1 MFLPAISELE
11 PIARAAG
18 EAIMAIYHQPFAVE
32 YKADESPLTAA
43 DKGAH
48 EVIVQALARLT
59 PDIPVL
65 SEESDAETMQVR
77 CSWSRYWLV
86 DPLDG
91 TKEFVSRNG
100 EFTVNI
106 ALIEEGR
113 PVWGLVYAPVL
124 DKLWYGGKEI
134 GAWRVADGECEAIQV
149 RPHREGTP
157 WRVVGS
163 RNHLSQATLDYLAP
177 FGEIEL
183 VSMGSS
189 LKFCIIAEG
198 GRRALSASCPHL
210 RMGHGGGAGGAGR
223 GGRQR
228 DPTRWLSACLQQ
240 AGYPQPL
247 VCGAGLI
254 AVARARRCK
263 KAGQCPA
270 FCIFA
275 FNDTSRFPIQNTFL
289 NGLMVTLA

>member
-18 EAIMAIYHQPFAVE
+18 DAILAIYRQPFAVE
-32 YKADESPLTAA
+32 YKQDESPLTAA
-43 DKGAH
+43 DQGAH
-48 EVIVQALARLT
+48 EVIVQALVRLT

-65 SEESDAETMQVR
+65 SEESDAETMQAR
-77 CSWSRYWLV
+77 LGWSRYWLV

-106 ALIEEGR
+106 ALIDHGR

-124 DKLWYGGKEI
+124 DRLWYGGKGI
-134 GAWRVADGECEAIQV
+134 GAWRVADGKHEAIQT
-149 RPHREGTP
+149 RPHGDGEA

-163 RNHLSQATLDYLAP
+163 RNHLSQETLDYLAP

-198 GRRALSASCPHL
+198 GAELYPRLAPTCEWDTAAAQAVLE
-210 RMGHGGGAGGAGR
+210 GAGGSVTQLDG
-223 GGRQR
+223 
-228 DPTRWLSACLQQ
+228 SAL
-240 AGYPQPL
+240 AYNKPDILNPWF
-247 VCGAGLI
+247 
-254 AVARARRCK
+254 VARA
-263 KAGQCPA
+263 
-270 FCIFA
+270 
-275 FNDTSRFPIQNTFL
+275 
-289 NGLMVTLA
+289 

>member
-18 EAIMAIYHQPFAVE
+18 DAILAIYRQPFVVE
-32 YKADESPLTAA
+32 YKQDESPLTAA
-43 DKGAH
+43 DQGAH

-65 SEESDAETMQVR
+65 SEESDAETMQAR
-77 CSWSRYWLV
+77 LGWSRYWLV

-106 ALIEEGR
+106 ALIDHGR

-124 DKLWYGGKEI
+124 DKLWYGGKGM
-134 GAWRVADGECEAIQV
+134 GAWCVADGKHKAIQT
-149 RPHREGTP
+149 RPHEAGQV

-177 FGEIEL
+177 LGEVEL

-198 GRRALSASCPHL
+198 GAELYPRLAPTCEWDTAAAQAVLE
-210 RMGHGGGAGGAGR
+210 GAGGSVTQLDG
-223 GGRQR
+223 
-228 DPTRWLSACLQQ
+228 SAL
-240 AGYPQPL
+240 AYNKPDILNPWF
-247 VCGAGLI
+247 
-254 AVARARRCK
+254 VARA
-263 KAGQCPA
+263 
-270 FCIFA
+270 
-275 FNDTSRFPIQNTFL
+275 
-289 NGLMVTLA
+289 

>member
-1 MFLPAISELE
+1 MYLPAISELE

-18 EAIMAIYHQPFAVE
+18 EAIMSIYSQPFAVE
-32 YKADESPLTAA
+32 YKQDESPLTAA

-65 SEESDAETMQVR
+65 SEESSPEVMAAR
-77 CSWSRYWLV
+77 LGWSRYWLV

-106 ALIEEGR
+106 ALIEQGTPR
-113 PVWGLVYAPVL
+113 WGLVYAPVL
-124 DKLWYGGKEI
+124 DKLWYGGMGI
-134 GAWRVADGECEAIQV
+134 GAWRVADGRHETIQT
-149 RPHREGTP
+149 RPHDAGQV

-163 RNHLSQATLDYLAP
+163 RNHLSQETLEYLAR
-177 FGEIEL
+177 FGELERGEIEL

-198 GRRALSASCPHL
+198 EAELYPRLAPTCEWDTGAAQAVLE
-210 RMGHGGGAGGAGR
+210 GAGGSVTQLDG
-223 GGRQR
+223 
-228 DPTRWLSACLQQ
+228 S
-240 AGYPQPL
+240 PL
-247 VCGAGLI
+247 CYNKPDILNPWF
-254 AVARARRCK
+254 VARA
-263 KAGQCPA
+263 
-270 FCIFA
+270 
-275 FNDTSRFPIQNTFL
+275 
-289 NGLMVTLA
+289 

>member
-18 EAIMAIYHQPFAVE
+18 DAILTIYRQPFAVE
-32 YKADESPLTAA
+32 YKQDESPLTAA
-43 DKGAH
+43 DQGAH

-65 SEESDAETMQVR
+65 SEESDAETMQAR
-77 CSWSRYWLV
+77 LGWSRYWLV

-106 ALIEEGR
+106 ALIDHGS

-124 DKLWYGGKEI
+124 DKLWYGGKGV
-134 GAWRVADGECEAIQV
+134 GAWRVADGTHKAIQT
-149 RPHREGTP
+149 RPHEAGQA

-177 FGEIEL
+177 LGEVEL

-198 GRRALSASCPHL
+198 GAELYPRLAPTCEWDTAAAQAVLE
-210 RMGHGGGAGGAGR
+210 GAGGSVTQLDGSSLAYNKP
-223 GGRQR
+223 
-228 DPTRWLSACLQQ
+228 DILNPWF
-240 AGYPQPL
+240 
-247 VCGAGLI
+247 
-254 AVARARRCK
+254 VARA
-263 KAGQCPA
+263 
-270 FCIFA
+270 
-275 FNDTSRFPIQNTFL
+275 
-289 NGLMVTLA
+289 

>member
-18 EAIMAIYHQPFAVE
+18 DAILAIYRQPFAVE
-32 YKADESPLTAA
+32 YKQDESPLTAA
-43 DKGAH
+43 DQGAH

-65 SEESDAETMQVR
+65 SEESDAETMQAR
-77 CSWSRYWLV
+77 LGWSRYWLV

-106 ALIEEGR
+106 ALIEQGR

-124 DKLWYGGKEI
+124 DKLWYGGKGI
-134 GAWRVADGECEAIQV
+134 GAWRVADGTHEAIQT
-149 RPHREGTP
+149 RPHEAGQA

-163 RNHLSQATLDYLAP
+163 RNHLSHATLDYLAP
-177 FGEIEL
+177 LGEVEL

-198 GRRALSASCPHL
+198 GAELYPRLAPTCEWDTAAAQAVLE
-210 RMGHGGGAGGAGR
+210 GAGGSVTQLDGTSLAYNKP
-223 GGRQR
+223 
-228 DPTRWLSACLQQ
+228 DILNPWF
-240 AGYPQPL
+240 
-247 VCGAGLI
+247 
-254 AVARARRCK
+254 VARA
-263 KAGQCPA
+263 
-270 FCIFA
+270 
-275 FNDTSRFPIQNTFL
+275 
-289 NGLMVTLA
+289 

>member
-1 MFLPAISELE
+1 MYLPAISELE

-18 EAIMAIYHQPFAVE
+18 EAIMSIYSQPFAVE
-32 YKADESPLTAA
+32 YKQDESPLTAA

-65 SEESDAETMQVR
+65 SEESSLEVMAAR
-77 CSWSRYWLV
+77 LGWSRYWLV

-106 ALIEEGR
+106 ALIEQGTPR
-113 PVWGLVYAPVL
+113 WGLVYAPVL
-124 DKLWYGGKEI
+124 DKLWYGGKGI
-134 GAWRVADGECEAIQV
+134 GAWCVADGRHEAIQT
-149 RPHREGTP
+149 RPHDAGQV

-163 RNHLSQATLDYLAP
+163 RNHLSQETLEYLAR
-177 FGEIEL
+177 FGELERGEIEL

-198 GRRALSASCPHL
+198 EAELYPRLAPTCEWDTGAAQAVLE
-210 RMGHGGGAGGAGR
+210 GAGGSVTQLDG
-223 GGRQR
+223 
-228 DPTRWLSACLQQ
+228 S
-240 AGYPQPL
+240 PL
-247 VCGAGLI
+247 CYNKPDILNPWF
-254 AVARARRCK
+254 VARA
-263 KAGQCPA
+263 
-270 FCIFA
+270 
-275 FNDTSRFPIQNTFL
+275 
-289 NGLMVTLA
+289 

>member
-18 EAIMAIYHQPFAVE
+18 DAILTIYRQPFAVE
-32 YKADESPLTAA
+32 YKQDESPLTAA
-43 DKGAH
+43 DQGAH

-65 SEESDAETMQVR
+65 SEESDAETMQAR
-77 CSWSRYWLV
+77 LGWSRYWLV

-106 ALIEEGR
+106 ALIEESR

-124 DKLWYGGKEI
+124 DKLWYGGKEV
-134 GAWRVADGECEAIQV
+134 GAWRVADGTHKAIQT
-149 RPHREGTP
+149 RPHEAGQA

-177 FGEIEL
+177 LGEVEL

-198 GRRALSASCPHL
+198 GAELYPRLAPTCEWDTAAAQAVLE
-210 RMGHGGGAGGAGR
+210 GAGGSVTQLDG
-223 GGRQR
+223 
-228 DPTRWLSACLQQ
+228 SAL
-240 AGYPQPL
+240 AYNKPDILNPWF
-247 VCGAGLI
+247 
-254 AVARARRCK
+254 VARA
-263 KAGQCPA
+263 
-270 FCIFA
+270 
-275 FNDTSRFPIQNTFL
+275 
-289 NGLMVTLA
+289 

>member
-18 EAIMAIYHQPFAVE
+18 DAILTIYRQPFAVE
-32 YKADESPLTAA
+32 YKQDESPLTAA
-43 DKGAH
+43 DQGAH
-48 EVIVQALARLT
+48 EVIVQALARLA

-65 SEESDAETMQVR
+65 SEESDAETMQAR
-77 CSWSRYWLV
+77 LGWSRYWLV

-106 ALIEEGR
+106 ALIDHGR

-124 DKLWYGGKEI
+124 DRLWYGGKGI
-134 GAWRVADGECEAIQV
+134 GAWRVADGTHKAIQT
-149 RPHREGTP
+149 RPHEAGQA

-163 RNHLSQATLDYLAP
+163 RNHLSQETLDYLAP

-198 GRRALSASCPHL
+198 GAELYPRLAPTCEWDTAAAQAVLE
-210 RMGHGGGAGGAGR
+210 GAGGSVTQLDG
-223 GGRQR
+223 
-228 DPTRWLSACLQQ
+228 SAL
-240 AGYPQPL
+240 AYNKPDILNPWF
-247 VCGAGLI
+247 
-254 AVARARRCK
+254 VARA
-263 KAGQCPA
+263 
-270 FCIFA
+270 
-275 FNDTSRFPIQNTFL
+275 
-289 NGLMVTLA
+289 

>member
-1 MFLPAISELE
+1 MFLPAISALE

-18 EAIMAIYHQPFAVE
+18 DAILAIYRQPFEVE
-32 YKADESPLTAA
+32 YKQDESPLTAA
-43 DKGAH
+43 DQGAH

-77 CSWSRYWLV
+77 RGWSRYWLV

-106 ALIEEGR
+106 ALIEAGR
-113 PVWGLVYAPVL
+113 PVWGLVHAPVL
-124 DKLWYGGKEI
+124 DKLWYGGKDI
-134 GAWRVADGECEAIQV
+134 GAWRVADGKREAIQT
-149 RPHREGTP
+149 RPHREGEP

-177 FGEIEL
+177 LGEIEL

-198 GRRALSASCPHL
+198 GAELYPRLAPTCEWDTAAAQAVLE
-210 RMGHGGGAGGAGR
+210 GAGGSVTQLDGA
-223 GGRQR
+223 
-228 DPTRWLSACLQQ
+228 
-240 AGYPQPL
+240 PL
-247 VCGAGLI
+247 AYNKSDILNPWF
-254 AVARARRCK
+254 VA
-263 KAGQCPA
+263 
-270 FCIFA
+270 
-275 FNDTSRFPIQNTFL
+275 
-289 NGLMVTLA
+289 LA

>member
-1 MFLPAISELE
+1 MFLPAISALE

-18 EAIMAIYHQPFAVE
+18 DAILAIYRQPFAVE
-32 YKADESPLTAA
+32 YKQDESPLTAA
-43 DKGAH
+43 DQGAH

-65 SEESDAETMQVR
+65 SEESDAQTMQAR
-77 CSWSRYWLV
+77 LGWSRYWLV

-106 ALIEEGR
+106 ALIDHGR

-124 DKLWYGGKEI
+124 DKLWYGGKGI
-134 GAWRVADGECEAIQV
+134 GAWRVADGKHEAIQT
-149 RPHREGTP
+149 RPHEAGQA

-163 RNHLSQATLDYLAP
+163 RNHLSQETLDYLAP

-198 GRRALSASCPHL
+198 GAELYPRLAPTCEWDTAAAQAVLE
-210 RMGHGGGAGGAGR
+210 GAGGSVTQLDG
-223 GGRQR
+223 
-228 DPTRWLSACLQQ
+228 SAL
-240 AGYPQPL
+240 AYNKPDILNPWF
-247 VCGAGLI
+247 
-254 AVARARRCK
+254 VARA
-263 KAGQCPA
+263 
-270 FCIFA
+270 
-275 FNDTSRFPIQNTFL
+275 
-289 NGLMVTLA
+289 

>member
-1 MFLPAISELE
+1 MFLPAISALE

-18 EAIMAIYHQPFAVE
+18 DAILAIYRQPFAVE
-32 YKADESPLTAA
+32 YKQDESPLTAA
-43 DKGAH
+43 DQGAH

-65 SEESDAETMQVR
+65 SEESDAQTMQAR
-77 CSWSRYWLV
+77 LGWSRYWLV

-106 ALIEEGR
+106 ALIDHGR

-124 DKLWYGGKEI
+124 DRLWYGGKGV
-134 GAWRVADGECEAIQV
+134 GAWRVADGKHEAIQT
-149 RPHREGTP
+149 RPHEAGQA

-163 RNHLSQATLDYLAP
+163 RNHLSQETLDYLAP

-198 GRRALSASCPHL
+198 GAELYPRLAPTCEWDTAAAQAVLE
-210 RMGHGGGAGGAGR
+210 GAGGSVTQLDG
-223 GGRQR
+223 
-228 DPTRWLSACLQQ
+228 SAL
-240 AGYPQPL
+240 AYNKPDILNPWF
-247 VCGAGLI
+247 
-254 AVARARRCK
+254 VARA
-263 KAGQCPA
+263 
-270 FCIFA
+270 
-275 FNDTSRFPIQNTFL
+275 
-289 NGLMVTLA
+289 

>member
-1 MFLPAISELE
+1 MYLPAISELE

-18 EAIMAIYHQPFAVE
+18 DAILTIYRQPFAVE
-32 YKADESPLTAA
+32 YKQDESPLTAA
-43 DKGAH
+43 DQGAH

-59 PDIPVL
+59 PDIPAL
-65 SEESDAETMQVR
+65 SEESDAETMQAR
-77 CSWSRYWLV
+77 LGWSRYWLV

-106 ALIEEGR
+106 ALIDHGS

-124 DKLWYGGKEI
+124 DKLWYGGKGV
-134 GAWRVADGECEAIQV
+134 GAWRVADGTHKAIQT
-149 RPHREGTP
+149 RPHEAGQA

-163 RNHLSQATLDYLAP
+163 RNHLSQETLDYLAP

-198 GRRALSASCPHL
+198 GAELYPRLAPTCEWDTAAAQAVLE
-210 RMGHGGGAGGAGR
+210 GAGGSVTQLDGTALAYNK
-223 GGRQR
+223 
-228 DPTRWLSACLQQ
+228 PNILNPWF
-240 AGYPQPL
+240 
-247 VCGAGLI
+247 
-254 AVARARRCK
+254 VARA
-263 KAGQCPA
+263 
-270 FCIFA
+270 
-275 FNDTSRFPIQNTFL
+275 
-289 NGLMVTLA
+289 

>member
-1 MFLPAISELE
+1 MFLPAISALE

-18 EAIMAIYHQPFAVE
+18 DAILTIYRQPFAVE
-32 YKADESPLTAA
+32 YKQDESPLTAA
-43 DKGAH
+43 DQGAH

-65 SEESDAETMQVR
+65 SEESDAETMQAR
-77 CSWSRYWLV
+77 LGWSRYWLV

-106 ALIEEGR
+106 ALIDHGR

-124 DKLWYGGKEI
+124 DRLWYGGKGI
-134 GAWRVADGECEAIQV
+134 GAWRVADGKHEAIQT
-149 RPHREGTP
+149 RPHGDGEA

-163 RNHLSQATLDYLAP
+163 RNHLSQETLDYLAP

-198 GRRALSASCPHL
+198 GAELYPRLAPTCEWDTAAAQAVLE
-210 RMGHGGGAGGAGR
+210 GAGGSVTQLDG
-223 GGRQR
+223 
-228 DPTRWLSACLQQ
+228 SAL
-240 AGYPQPL
+240 AYNKPDILNPWF
-247 VCGAGLI
+247 
-254 AVARARRCK
+254 VARA
-263 KAGQCPA
+263 
-270 FCIFA
+270 
-275 FNDTSRFPIQNTFL
+275 
-289 NGLMVTLA
+289 

>member
-18 EAIMAIYHQPFAVE
+18 DAILTIYRQPFAVE
-32 YKADESPLTAA
+32 YKQDESPLTAA
-43 DKGAH
+43 DQGAH

-65 SEESDAETMQVR
+65 SEESDAETMQAR
-77 CSWSRYWLV
+77 LGWSRYWLV

-106 ALIEEGR
+106 ALIEESR

-124 DKLWYGGKEI
+124 DKLWYGGKGI
-134 GAWRVADGECEAIQV
+134 GAWRMADGKREAIQTL
-149 RPHREGTP
+149 PHQEGAP

-163 RNHLSQATLDYLAP
+163 RNHLSQETLDYLAP

-198 GRRALSASCPHL
+198 GAELYPRLAPTCEWDTAAAQAVLE
-210 RMGHGGGAGGAGR
+210 GAGGSVTQLDG
-223 GGRQR
+223 
-228 DPTRWLSACLQQ
+228 SAL
-240 AGYPQPL
+240 AYNKPDILNPWF
-247 VCGAGLI
+247 
-254 AVARARRCK
+254 VARA
-263 KAGQCPA
+263 
-270 FCIFA
+270 
-275 FNDTSRFPIQNTFL
+275 
-289 NGLMVTLA
+289 

>member
-18 EAIMAIYHQPFAVE
+18 DAILAIYRQPFAVE
-32 YKADESPLTAA
+32 YKQDESPLTAA
-43 DKGAH
+43 DQGAH

-65 SEESDAETMQVR
+65 SEESDAEAMQAR
-77 CSWSRYWLV
+77 RGWSRYWLV

-106 ALIEEGR
+106 ALIEQGTPR
-113 PVWGLVYAPVL
+113 WGLVYAPVL
-124 DKLWYGGKEI
+124 DKLWYGGKGI
-134 GAWRVADGECEAIQV
+134 GAWRVADGTHKAIQT
-149 RPHREGTP
+149 RPHEAGQA

-163 RNHLSQATLDYLAP
+163 RNHLSQETLDYLAP

-198 GRRALSASCPHL
+198 GAELYPRLAPTCEWDTAAAQAVLE
-210 RMGHGGGAGGAGR
+210 GAGGSVTQLDG
-223 GGRQR
+223 
-228 DPTRWLSACLQQ
+228 SAL
-240 AGYPQPL
+240 AYNKPDILNPWF
-247 VCGAGLI
+247 
-254 AVARARRCK
+254 VARA
-263 KAGQCPA
+263 
-270 FCIFA
+270 
-275 FNDTSRFPIQNTFL
+275 
-289 NGLMVTLA
+289 

>member
-1 MFLPAISELE
+1 MYLPAISELE

-18 EAIMAIYHQPFAVE
+18 EAIMSIYSQPFAVE
-32 YKADESPLTAA
+32 YKQDESPLTAA

-65 SEESDAETMQVR
+65 SEESSPEVMAAR
-77 CSWSRYWLV
+77 LGWSRYWLV

-106 ALIEEGR
+106 ALIEQGTPR
-113 PVWGLVYAPVL
+113 WGLVYAPVL
-124 DKLWYGGKEI
+124 DKLWYGGKGI
-134 GAWRVADGECEAIQV
+134 GAWCVADGRHEAIQT
-149 RPHREGTP
+149 RPHDAGQV

-163 RNHLSQATLDYLAP
+163 RNHLSEETLEYLAR
-177 FGEIEL
+177 FGELERGEIEL

-198 GRRALSASCPHL
+198 EAELYPRLAPTCEWDTGAAQAVLE
-210 RMGHGGGAGGAGR
+210 GAGGSVTQLDG
-223 GGRQR
+223 
-228 DPTRWLSACLQQ
+228 S
-240 AGYPQPL
+240 PL
-247 VCGAGLI
+247 CYNKPDILNPWF
-254 AVARARRCK
+254 VARA
-263 KAGQCPA
+263 
-270 FCIFA
+270 
-275 FNDTSRFPIQNTFL
+275 
-289 NGLMVTLA
+289 

>member
-1 MFLPAISELE
+1 MYLPAISALE

-18 EAIMAIYHQPFAVE
+18 DAILAIYRQPFAVE
-32 YKADESPLTAA
+32 FKQDESPLTAA
-43 DKGAH
+43 DQGAH

-65 SEESDAETMQVR
+65 SEESDAETMQAR
-77 CSWSRYWLV
+77 LGWSRYWLV

-106 ALIEEGR
+106 ALIDHGR

-124 DKLWYGGKEI
+124 DRLWYGGKGI
-134 GAWRVADGECEAIQV
+134 GAWRVADGKHEAIQT
-149 RPHREGTP
+149 RPHGDGEA

-163 RNHLSQATLDYLAP
+163 RNHLSQETLDYLAP

-198 GRRALSASCPHL
+198 GAELYPRLAPTCEWDTAAAQAVLE
-210 RMGHGGGAGGAGR
+210 GAGGSVTQLDGTALAYNKP
-223 GGRQR
+223 
-228 DPTRWLSACLQQ
+228 DILNPWF
-240 AGYPQPL
+240 
-247 VCGAGLI
+247 
-254 AVARARRCK
+254 VARA
-263 KAGQCPA
+263 
-270 FCIFA
+270 
-275 FNDTSRFPIQNTFL
+275 
-289 NGLMVTLA
+289 

>member
-18 EAIMAIYHQPFAVE
+18 DAILAIYRQPFAVE
-32 YKADESPLTAA
+32 FKQDESPLTAA
-43 DKGAH
+43 DQGAH

-65 SEESDAETMQVR
+65 SEESDAETMQAR
-77 CSWSRYWLV
+77 LGWSRYWLV

-106 ALIEEGR
+106 ALIDHGR

-124 DKLWYGGKEI
+124 DRLWYGGKEV
-134 GAWRVADGECEAIQV
+134 GAWRVADGKHEAIQT
-149 RPHREGTP
+149 RPHGDGEA

-163 RNHLSQATLDYLAP
+163 RNHLSQETLDYLAP

-198 GRRALSASCPHL
+198 GAELYPRLAPTCEWDTAAAQAVLE
-210 RMGHGGGAGGAGR
+210 GAGGSVTQLDGTALAYNK
-223 GGRQR
+223 
-228 DPTRWLSACLQQ
+228 PNILNPWF
-240 AGYPQPL
+240 
-247 VCGAGLI
+247 
-254 AVARARRCK
+254 VARA
-263 KAGQCPA
+263 
-270 FCIFA
+270 
-275 FNDTSRFPIQNTFL
+275 
-289 NGLMVTLA
+289 

>member
-1 MFLPAISELE
+1 MYLPAISELE

-18 EAIMAIYHQPFAVE
+18 DTIMAIYRQPFAVE
-32 YKADESPLTAA
+32 YKQDESPLTAA
-43 DKGAH
+43 DQGAH

-65 SEESDAETMQVR
+65 SEESDAETMQAR
-77 CSWSRYWLV
+77 LGWSRYWLV

-106 ALIEEGR
+106 ALIDQGR

-124 DKLWYGGKEI
+124 DKLWYGGKEV
-134 GAWRVADGECEAIQV
+134 GAWRVADGKHKAIQT
-149 RPHREGTP
+149 RPHEAGQA

-177 FGEIEL
+177 LGEVEL

-198 GRRALSASCPHL
+198 GAELYPRLAPTCEWDTAAAQAVLE
-210 RMGHGGGAGGAGR
+210 GAGGSVTQLDGTALAYNK
-223 GGRQR
+223 
-228 DPTRWLSACLQQ
+228 PNILNPWF
-240 AGYPQPL
+240 
-247 VCGAGLI
+247 
-254 AVARARRCK
+254 VARA
-263 KAGQCPA
+263 
-270 FCIFA
+270 
-275 FNDTSRFPIQNTFL
+275 
-289 NGLMVTLA
+289 

>member
-18 EAIMAIYHQPFAVE
+18 DAILTIYRQPFAVE
-32 YKADESPLTAA
+32 YKQDESPLTAA
-43 DKGAH
+43 DQGAH

-65 SEESDAETMQVR
+65 SEESDAETMQAR
-77 CSWSRYWLV
+77 LGWSRYWLV

-106 ALIEEGR
+106 ALIDHGR

-124 DKLWYGGKEI
+124 DKLWYGGKGI
-134 GAWRVADGECEAIQV
+134 GAWRVADGTHKAIQT
-149 RPHREGTP
+149 RPHEAGQA

-177 FGEIEL
+177 LGEVEL

-198 GRRALSASCPHL
+198 GAELYPRLAPTCEWDTAAAQAVLE
-210 RMGHGGGAGGAGR
+210 GAGGSVTQLDG
-223 GGRQR
+223 
-228 DPTRWLSACLQQ
+228 SAL
-240 AGYPQPL
+240 AYNKPDILNPWF
-247 VCGAGLI
+247 
-254 AVARARRCK
+254 VARA
-263 KAGQCPA
+263 
-270 FCIFA
+270 
-275 FNDTSRFPIQNTFL
+275 
-289 NGLMVTLA
+289 